1 MQTEIRGNPDYGELL
16 VKLTPGETIRAV
28 SGAMNW
34 MSDDLP
40 IRARLMGGLVR
51 SVARKLLGGSSLFIT
66 EFSADRPEE
75 LSLAPTFPG
84 AIQSVALEN
93 QRFFLSA
100 GSFLAASDGID
111 LRTRFY
117 GLKGFFSGSGAFLL
131 EASGTGTVWFSA
143 YGGLVEREISAPL
156 VVDTGHVCAFEP
168 SLDYSIRGMG
178 GWKQTLFSGEGL
190 TMHFSGE
197 GKIFLQTRNV
207 SATAGWI
214 TPFLRG

>member
-16 VKLTPGETIRAV
+16 VQLTPGETVRAV

-34 MSDDLP
+34 MSNDLP
-40 IRARLMGGLVR
+40 IRARMMGGVVR
-51 SVARKLLGGSSLFIT
+51 SVARKLLGGSSLFLT

-84 AIQSVALEN
+84 AIQAVELDD
-93 QRFFLSA
+93 QRFFMSA
-100 GSFLAASDGID
+100 GSFLAATEGID
-111 LRTRFY
+111 LRTKFY

-143 YGGLVEREISAPL
+143 YGGLVEREVDRPL
-156 VVDTGHVCAFEP
+156 IVDTGHVCGFEP
-168 SLDYSIRGMG
+168 SLDYRIRGMG

-190 TMHFSGE
+190 TMHFSGR
-197 GKIFLQTRNV
+197 GKLYLQTRNI